1 MRPPSQAALADYA
14 TMVGALLLA
23 RATEGAP
30 LSHELLAAARAR
42 LLPGASPPQRPPAP
56 QVQGSLNVFATPV
69 AHWFGR
75 RGIHFSW
82 VVMGIA
88 FLTMLTSSAA
98 LGLPGAFLQP
108 LSKEFG
114 WSTDQISGAIA
125 LRFVLYG
132 LIGPFAAVLMERYG
146 LRRIICSALLLIAT
160 GMVLAT
166 HMTALWQ
173 LVLLWGVVLGVG
185 LGPHR
190 AGAGRH
196 RGQPLVRAAARPGDG
211 HAHRQLGHRAAGLPA
226 DRRVADP
233 EPRLAHGGD
242 PGLHELPGR
251 GRPRVLPAARP
262 SEGAGL
268 LPFGA
273 DPARVDPAPAAWR
286 PGFAEPLR
294 TLAMASRSGTFW
306 VLFGTFF
313 VCGLSTSGLIQTHFI
328 SLCGDYGL
336 GAVPAASVLA
346 TIGACDFVGTIA
358 SGWLSDRYDVR
369 KLLFWYY
376 GLRGLSLMWL
386 PHSTFTVVG
395 LSLFAVF
402 YGLDWVATVPPTV
415 RLTSAAFDKQRAPMI
430 FGWIFAGHQ
439 LGGAVAAYGAGLTR
453 TVMQSY
459 TPALYAAGL
468 TCIVAAVAIFLLRRP
483 PPIQAA

>member
-1 MRPPSQAALADYA
+1 M
-14 TMVGALLLA
+14 
-23 RATEGAP
+23 
-30 LSHELLAAARAR
+30 
-42 LLPGASPPQRPPAP
+42 
-56 QVQGSLNVFATPV
+56 FATPV
-69 AHWFGR
+69 ARWFDR

-82 VVMGIA
+82 IVMTIA

-114 WSTDQISGAIA
+114 WTTEQISSAMA
-125 LRFVLYG
+125 LRFMLYG

-146 LRRIICSALLLIAT
+146 LRRIVCSALVLIAT
-160 GMVLAT
+160 GLVLAT
-166 HMTALWQ
+166 RMTALWQ
-173 LVLLWGVVLGVG
+173 LLVLWGIVLGVG
-185 LGPHR
+185 SGLTALVLGATVANR
-190 AGAGRH
+190 WFEQR
-196 RGQPLVRAAARPGDG
+196 RGLVMGLLTASSATGQLIFLPIAASLIEHHGWRMAVIPVFTSC
-211 HAHRQLGHRAAGLPA
+211 LVVAGLA
-226 DRRVADP
+226 FCLLRDRP
-233 EPRLAHGGD
+233 KEL
-242 PGLHELPGR
+242 GLR
-251 GRPRVLPAARP
+251 
-262 SEGAGL
+262 
-268 LPFGA
+268 PFGA
-273 DPARVDPAPAAWR
+273 DPQHVEPAAAAWR
-286 PGFAEPLR
+286 PSFAEPIR
-294 TLAMASRSGTFW
+294 TLFMASRSGTFW

-313 VCGLSTSGLIQTHFI
+313 VSGLSTSGLIQTHFI
-328 SLCGDYGL
+328 TLCGDYGL
-336 GAVPAASVLA
+336 GPVPAASVLA
-346 TIGACDFVGTIA
+346 TIGACDFIGTIA

-376 GLRGLSLMWL
+376 GLRGLSLLWL

-459 TPALYAAGL
+459 SPALYAAGI
-468 TCIVAAVAIFLLRRP
+468 TCIVAAVAIFLVKRP
-483 PPIQAA
+483 APAKAA

>member
-1 MRPPSQAALADYA
+1 M
-14 TMVGALLLA
+14 
-23 RATEGAP
+23 
-30 LSHELLAAARAR
+30 
-42 LLPGASPPQRPPAP
+42 
-56 QVQGSLNVFATPV
+56 FATPV

-82 VVMGIA
+82 IVMGIA

-98 LGLPGAFLQP
+98 LGLPGAFLLP

-114 WSTDQISGAIA
+114 WSTDAISGAIA
-125 LRFVLYG
+125 LRFALYG

-166 HMTALWQ
+166 RMTALWQ
-173 LVLLWGVVLGVG
+173 LVVLWGLVLGVG
-185 LGPHR
+185 SGLTALVLGATVANR
-190 AGAGRH
+190 WFEQR
-196 RGQPLVRAAARPGDG
+196 RGLVMGMLTASSATGQLIFLPIAASLIQSHGWRMAVIPVFTSC
-211 HAHRQLGHRAAGLPA
+211 LVVAGLAFCLLRDQPK
-226 DRRVADP
+226 
-233 EPRLAHGGD
+233 EL
-242 PGLHELPGR
+242 GLR
-251 GRPRVLPAARP
+251 
-262 SEGAGL
+262 
-268 LPFGA
+268 PFGA
-273 DPARVDPAPAAWR
+273 DSAHAEPVHAAWR
-286 PGFAEPLR
+286 PDFAEPIR
-294 TLAMASRSGTFW
+294 TLFMASRSGAFW

-328 SLCGDYGL
+328 TLCGDYGL
-336 GAVPAASVLA
+336 GPVPAASVLA
-346 TIGACDFVGTIA
+346 TIGACDFIGTIA

-376 GLRGLSLMWL
+376 GLRGLSLLWL
-386 PHSTFTVVG
+386 PHSTFTIVG

-415 RLTSAAFDKQRAPMI
+415 RLTSAVFDKQRAPMI

-468 TCIVAAVAIFLLRRP
+468 TCIVAAVAIFLIRRP
-483 PPIQAA
+483 VPAKAA